1 MQISVR
7 DRPKLTVSPDEVWRM
22 NAVEIK
28 ALIKAHLGECMPSL
42 GDDELDVITAPMT
55 VVRLPAKHC
64 WCQAGQSM
72 DKMAFIVSGLCKMS
86 YQTADGDEINVQFMA
101 EQDGVGDYMA
111 VIENLPSKYNI
122 YTIEPTI
129 LMAVDKAHFEQC
141 LADFPEFFRYVHEHT
156 LRLLFRFIER
166 TESFLISDSTA
177 RYVNFINDNPELAK
191 RLSVQDL
198 SSYLG
203 MTRQSVTRIRKKL
216 GQADNL

>member
-1 MQISVR
+1 MPLSIQ
-7 DRPKLTVSPDEVWRM
+7 DKPKFDISPDEIWRM
-22 NAVEIK
+22 NAVDIK
-28 ALIKAHLGECMPSL
+28 AVIKAHLGECMPSL
-42 GDDELDVITAPMT
+42 DDDELDAITAPMT

-86 YQTADGDEINVQFMA
+86 YQTADGDEINVQFMT

-111 VIENLPSKYNI
+111 VIENLPSKYSV

-129 LMAVDKAHFEQC
+129 LMAFDKAHFEQC
-141 LADFPEFFRYVHEHT
+141 LDDYPAFFRYVHEHT

-177 RYVNFINDNPELAK
+177 RYVNFITDNPKLAK

-216 GQADNL
+216 GHSRSH

>member
-7 DRPKLTVSPDEVWRM
+7 DRPKLTVSPDEIWRM

-42 GDDELDVITAPMT
+42 DDDELDVITAPMT

-129 LMAVDKAHFEQC
+129 LMAFDKSHFERC

>member
-72 DKMAFIVSGLCKMS
+72 DKMAFIVSGLCKLS

-111 VIENLPSKYNI
+111 VIENLPSKHNI

-129 LMAVDKAHFEQC
+129 LMAVEKAHFERC

>member
-1 MQISVR
+1 MPLSIQ
-7 DRPKLTVSPDEVWRM
+7 DKPKFDISPDEIWRM
-22 NAVEIK
+22 NAVDIK
-28 ALIKAHLGECMPSL
+28 QVIKAHLGECMPSL
-42 GDDELDVITAPMT
+42 GEDKLTAITAPMT

-72 DKMAFIVSGLCKMS
+72 DKMAFIVTGLCKLS

-101 EQDGVGDYMA
+101 ERDGVGDYMA
-111 VIENLPSKYNI
+111 VIENLPSKYSV

-129 LMAVDKAHFEQC
+129 LMAFDKSHFERC
-141 LADFPEFFRYVHEHT
+141 LDDFPEFFRYVHERT
-156 LRLLFRFIER
+156 LDLLFKYVER

-191 RLSVQDL
+191 RLSIQDL

-203 MTRQSVTRIRKKL
+203 MTRQNITRIRKKL
-216 GQADNL
+216 GQADCL